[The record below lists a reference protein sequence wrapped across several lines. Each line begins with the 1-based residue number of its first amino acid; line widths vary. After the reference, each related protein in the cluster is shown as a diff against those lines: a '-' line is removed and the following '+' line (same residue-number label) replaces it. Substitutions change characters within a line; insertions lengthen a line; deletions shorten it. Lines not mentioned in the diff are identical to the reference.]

1 MIRIVK
7 SSCIAADGR
16 VGFMDA
22 RFTRAPPSQRR
33 GYVRVRARALPV
45 FSISAIQYD
54 PLFRHGFRYARNEPF
69 LNAAHPRTALC
80 SLNRDTS
87 ISIRYRSVARTLS
100 LVHSRTRCTLFLA
113 DDVLM
118 SRLLCVKAAVPR
130 RNVTLHLEGTKMTR
144 LPR

>member
-7 SSCIAADGR
+7 SSCIAADSR

-100 LVHSRTRCTLFLA
+100 LIRSRTRRTVFLA
-113 DDVLM
+113 NDVLM
-118 SRLLCVKAAVPR
+118 SRLCVKAAVPR